1 MMHRRNHWIPVLV
14 VGLIVG
20 GVLWGPAA
28 WEQIARA
35 VQART
40 RSQQLAELSRGDR
53 LSPLFQA
60 VAQAVKPSVVVVRV
74 TQKFALAG
82 AEPEDESA
90 GPGFVPRPGTPEAAD
105 RYRYARG
112 QGSGVIVD
120 AEKGYILTNHHVVW
134 NADSV
139 EIILPDGR
147 VFQTEWIRSDRKT
160 DIAVLKIQADHL
172 REAPLGDS
180 DTVQTGQWVL
190 AVGAPLG
197 LPQTV
202 TAGIVSG
209 TGRSTGDGLML
220 QDFIQTDAAI
230 NRGNSGGPLVNTRGE
245 VVGINT
251 AILSNTGMN
260 VGVGMAVPSNM
271 ARHVMDQLIAHGEV
285 VRGFLGVSY
294 QEIDPPLARSFS
306 LPHNRGTLVT
316 GVLPDSPAERAGI
329 KPEDFIVA
337 VGGQDIRSGNV
348 LRNVVAMIAPGQA
361 VRVTLYRD
369 GQRREVELLVG
380 TMPSPPKVRPEQPA
394 TGRTSGLYDVCGLVV
409 QTLTADRARKYG
421 YPRETRGVLVAG
433 VDRGGQGWEDGLRA
447 GMVITHV
454 GDQAIADGA
463 SYARQLAAHAEARG
477 VRMRFITPTGVRRY
491 VYLPIDEPGAD

>member
-1 MMHRRNHWIPVLV
+1 MTLLV
-14 VGLIVG
+14 VG
-20 GVLWGPAA
+20 VLAAVLLGPAA
-28 WEQIARA
+28 VEQIARA
-35 VQART
+35 VQSRT
-40 RSQQLAELSRGDR
+40 RQQELAELARGDR

-60 VAQAVKPSVVVVRV
+60 VAKAVKPSVVVVRV

-82 AEPEDESA
+82 SDSDDAA
-90 GPGFVPRPGTPEAAD
+90 GPTMVPRPGTPEAAD
-105 RYRYARG
+105 RYRYTRG

-120 AEKGYILTNHHVVW
+120 AEQGYILTNHHVVW
-134 NADSV
+134 NADRV

-147 VFQTEWIRSDRKT
+147 VYETEWIRSDRKT
-160 DIAVLKIQADHL
+160 DVAVVKIKADNL
-172 REAPLGDS
+172 RAARLGDS
-180 DTVQTGQWVL
+180 DTVETGQWVL

-209 TGRSTGDGLML
+209 TGRSTGDGVML

-245 VVGINT
+245 VIGINT

-260 VGVGMAVPSNM
+260 VGVGMAIPSNM
-271 ARHVMDQLIAHGEV
+271 ARHVMDQLIAHGKV

-329 KPEDFIVA
+329 AVEDFIVA
-337 VGGQDIRSGNV
+337 VGDQEIRSGNV
-348 LRNVVAMIAPGQA
+348 LRNVVAMIAPGQE
-361 VRVTLYRD
+361 VGVTLYRD
-369 GQRREVELLVG
+369 GQRRQVTLTVG
-380 TMPSPPKVRPEQPA
+380 TMPTAPQTRPARPDS
-394 TGRTSGLYDVCGLVV
+394 RPTSRIYDVCGLLVR
-409 QTLTADRARKYG
+409 TLSPQRARQFG
-421 YPRETRGVLVAG
+421 YARETRGVLVTG
-433 VDRGGQGWEDGLRA
+433 VDRGSEGWESGLRE

-454 GDQAIADGA
+454 GDTRVTDGKE
-463 SYARQLAAHAEARG
+463 YAAQLAAHAGQGG
-477 VRMRFITPTGVRRY
+477 VRVRFITPTGVRRY
-491 VYLPIDEPGAD
+491 VYLPIIEPPAE